1 MSTGSPEAPG
11 SQIVGSGEGSP
22 ASDDASSSGALGL
35 QTAAFVDEFE
45 RWAHRK
51 AIEAGASVPRLRLL
65 YSIHCNGPR
74 KMADLA
80 EELTV
85 TPRNVTALVD
95 GLEADGLVR
104 RVPHS
109 TDRRITLVELTC
121 NSESVESQF
130 RAYRASLADLF
141 SGLSDEDCLGLARIL
156 ATLRAQMG
164 APSRGAV
171 AGEGALDV

>member
-1 MSTGSPEAPG
+1 M
-11 SQIVGSGEGSP
+11 
-22 ASDDASSSGALGL
+22 
-35 QTAAFVDEFE
+35 
-45 RWAHRK
+45 
-51 AIEAGASVPRLRLL
+51 PRLRLL

-109 TDRRITLVELTC
+109 TDRRVTLVELTC

-141 SGLSDEDCLGLARIL
+141 SVLSDADCAVLTRIL

-164 APSRGAV
+164 SQSRG
-171 AGEGALDV
+171 

>member
-1 MSTGSPEAPG
+1 MSTGYSEASRGPAAG
-11 SQIVGSGEGSP
+11 SFEGSP
-22 ASDDASSSGALGL
+22 VGDDPSSSGALGL

-104 RVPHS
+104 RIPHS
-109 TDRRITLVELTC
+109 TDRRVTLVELTC
-121 NSESVESQF
+121 NSERVESQF

-141 SGLSDEDCLGLARIL
+141 SVLSDEDCLRLARIL
-156 ATLRAQMG
+156 ATLRDRMGPKPAQ
-164 APSRGAV
+164 RY
-171 AGEGALDV
+171 